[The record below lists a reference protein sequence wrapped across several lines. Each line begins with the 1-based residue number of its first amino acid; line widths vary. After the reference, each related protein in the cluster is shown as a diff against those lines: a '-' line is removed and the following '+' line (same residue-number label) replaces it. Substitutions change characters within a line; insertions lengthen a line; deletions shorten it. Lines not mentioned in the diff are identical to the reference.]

1 MPNPSLELTRYG
13 RQLSSNVRPRKSHHL
28 MDKRFQVFVSSTFTD
43 LKEERQAVLKAV
55 LELDHMPAGM
65 ELFPATDASAW
76 QLITDVIDASDYY
89 VLIVGGRYGSLDE
102 TGIGYTEK
110 EYEYAIST
118 KKPVVPLLHE
128 NPDNLPRDKTDTD
141 AAAWKKLQA
150 FRARVEKRHTCVYW
164 RSADDLKSKVIV
176 GLTTIIKRQPMIGW
190 VRASEV
196 PTGATLAEVLALR
209 NRVAE
214 LESASAERDTGPPPG
229 TEGLAQGND
238 RIQLSISFT
247 ARVVGSRYPYDQD
260 LRYRGSISPTWN
272 QTFAA
277 VAPSMTNEATDQSLR
292 LKIQAFISQEA
303 RRLYQSEK
311 KLKGRELVEFSH
323 SPTEIDTCIVQLRA
337 LGLIKINDKKR
348 SVKDIGTY
356 WTLTP
361 YGDAMML
368 QLRAIHREPLSEDVE
383 LGEVNEESPS
393 GGSEA

>member
-1 MPNPSLELTRYG
+1 
-13 RQLSSNVRPRKSHHL
+13 
-28 MDKRFQVFVSSTFTD
+28 MDKRYQVFVSSTFAD
-43 LKEERQAVLKAV
+43 LKNERQSVLKAV

-76 QLITDVIDASDYY
+76 QLIKDVIDASDYY

-128 NPDNLPRDKTDTD
+128 NPDNLPRERTETD
-141 AAAWKKLQA
+141 AAGWKKLQS
-150 FRARVEKRHTCVYW
+150 FRERVEKRHTCVYW
-164 RSADDLKSKVIV
+164 KNADDLKAKVIV
-176 GLTTIIKRQPMIGW
+176 GLTTIIKRQPMVGW

-196 PTGATLAEVLALR
+196 PTGATLVEVLALR
-209 NRVAE
+209 NRIAE
-214 LESASAERDTGPPPG
+214 LESASAERDAGPPPG

-238 RIQLSISFT
+238 RIELSTSFT
-247 ARVVGSRYPYDQD
+247 ARPIGSCYPHEQD

-272 QTFAA
+272 QIFGA
-277 VAPSMTNEATDQSLR
+277 VAPAMTNEATDHSLR
-292 LKIQAFISQEA
+292 LKIQSFISQEA

-311 KLKGRELVEFSH
+311 KFKGRELIDFSH
-323 SPTEIDTCIVQLRA
+323 STTEIDTCIVQLRA

-361 YGDAMML
+361 YGDALMV
-368 QLRAIHREPLSEDVE
+368 QLRAVHREPLDEDVK
-383 LGEVNEESPS
+383 LGEVEEENV
-393 GGSEA
+393 GGKGEA